1 MGKFINKIVLITG
14 AAGDLGKA
22 LTKDFLAESAK
33 VVAVD
38 NNPTQLSMLK
48 EECRHSESLLTK
60 QADVTQSADMQSIV
74 ESTVQ
79 AFGGLDIAIFNAGIV
94 GAISS
99 IESYPEELFDKV
111 MAVNVRGVWLGIK
124 HTGPALRRR
133 GGGSI
138 VIMSSVAGLI
148 GDPNTS
154 AYIASKHAVIGI
166 CRGAAKEL
174 AKDQIRVNCVNP
186 GQLDIGMVREFDDNQ
201 KNEIIN
207 DVPLGRLGTAEDV
220 SRLTMFL
227 ASSDSRYI
235 TGTVNVVD
243 GGYCGF

>member
-1 MGKFINKIVLITG
+1 MKKFTQKIVLITG
-14 AAGDLGKA
+14 AAGDLGKH
-22 LTKDFLAESAK
+22 LTKSFLDEGAK

-38 NNPTQLSMLK
+38 NNLTQLSILK
-48 EECRHSESLLTK
+48 EECQSDSLIIN
-60 QADVTQSADMQSIV
+60 QADVTESADMKSIV
-74 ESTVQ
+74 EI
-79 AFGGLDIAIFNAGIV
+79 AEEEFGGLDVAIFNAGIV
-94 GAISS
+94 GAISP
-99 IESYPEELFDKV
+99 IETYPEEAFDKV
-111 MAVNVRGVWLGIK
+111 MAVNVKGVWLGIK
-124 HTGPALRRR
+124 HAGPAMRRR

-138 VIMSSVAGLI
+138 VIMSSIAGLI

-174 AKDQIRVNCVNP
+174 GKDQIRVNCVNP

-201 KNEIIN
+201 RDRIVG

-220 SRLTMFL
+220 SYLTMFL
-227 ASSDSRYI
+227 AGSDSSYV

-243 GGYCGF
+243 GGYYGS

>member
-14 AAGDLGKA
+14 AAGDLGKT

-38 NNPTQLSMLK
+38 NNATQLSMLK

-94 GAISS
+94 GAISP

>member
-14 AAGDLGKA
+14 AAGDLGKT

-38 NNPTQLSMLK
+38 NNATQLSMLK

-94 GAISS
+94 GAISP

-124 HTGPALRRR
+124 HAGPALRRR

>member
-1 MGKFINKIVLITG
+1 VGKFINKIVLITG
-14 AAGDLGKA
+14 AAGDLGKT

-38 NNPTQLSMLK
+38 NNATQLSMLK

-94 GAISS
+94 GAISP

-124 HTGPALRRR
+124 HAGPALRRR

>member
-14 AAGDLGKA
+14 AAGDLGKT

-38 NNPTQLSMLK
+38 NNATQLSMLK

-94 GAISS
+94 GAISP

-154 AYIASKHAVIGI
+154 AYIASKHAVLASV
-166 CRGAAKEL
+166 GARPKSWLRIRYEL
-174 AKDQIRVNCVNP
+174 TVSIQGSWILVWCVN
-186 GQLDIGMVREFDDNQ
+186 LMITRKM
-201 KNEIIN
+201 K
-207 DVPLGRLGTAEDV
+207 L
-220 SRLTMFL
+220 LTM
-227 ASSDSRYI
+227 
-235 TGTVNVVD
+235 
-243 GGYCGF
+243 CP

>member
-1 MGKFINKIVLITG
+1 MKKFIQKVVLITG
-14 AAGDLGKA
+14 AAGDLGKE
-22 LTKDFLAESAK
+22 LTKVFLDEGAK

-38 NNPTQLSMLK
+38 NNITQLSLLK
-48 EECRHSESLLTK
+48 EERQTESLIIIR
-60 QADVTQSADMQSIV
+60 ADVTQSADMQSIV
-74 ESTVQ
+74 ESAEQ

-94 GAISS
+94 GAISP

-124 HTGPALRRR
+124 HAGPALRRR

-174 AKDQIRVNCVNP
+174 AKHQIRVNCVNP
-186 GQLDIGMVREFDDNQ
+186 GQLNIGMVREFDDNQ

-220 SRLTMFL
+220 SRLTIFL
-227 ASSDSRYI
+227 ASSDSCYI
-235 TGTVNVVD
+235 TGTVNIVD